1 MAVDTSGMRPYIV
14 AETEAELARR
24 QGVLDA
30 TYDWLEAL
38 GLHPRRDTYQA
49 LEEELSERQNQA
61 LGRRLDAL
69 A

>member
-1 MAVDTSGMRPYIV
+1 MTVDTSGVRPQIV

-38 GLHPRRDTYQA
+38 GLHPRRQSYLS
-49 LEEELSERQNQA
+49 LEAEFVGAVESGVGWA
-61 LGRRLDAL
+61 A
-69 A
+69 